1 MVLKPPR
8 GPKTHGPLWAK
19 PWIRTQSN
27 RFNLEKKSSPRGLN
41 YILNLIL
48 LVPLTTYSTY
58 IIVISKASQP
68 QSCLL

>member
-8 GPKTHGPLWAK
+8 GPKTHGPSWAK
-19 PWIRTQSN
+19 PWIRTQN
-27 RFNLEKKSSPRGLN
+27 NKFNLEKKPSPRGFN
-41 YILNLIL
+41 YILNHIL
-48 LVPLTTYSTY
+48 HVFLTTY

>member
-8 GPKTHGPLWAK
+8 DSKTHGPSWAK

>member
-8 GPKTHGPLWAK
+8 GPKTHGPSWAK
-19 PWIRTQSN
+19 PWIRTQNN
-27 RFNLEKKSSPRGLN
+27 RFNLEKKPSPREFN
-41 YILNLIL
+41 YILDHIL
-48 LVPLTTYSTY
+48 SVPLTTYSTY